1 MERTYTGPQT
11 GSEDVVEHMKSCNPR
26 GPLIIQVAKLFP
38 KSDVSSFGE
47 APSLRALPA
56 PQSCMA
62 WAHHLQRAGY
72 ASCSIVGGAL
82 SALSHFM
89 HCCQMRAHLLP
100 PPLCTTDRCV
110 HSCRCLRLH
119 TAGDHEAMR
128 IWHQG
133 GPLSLSRITDR
144 VARSCRCLWA
154 HPVGDGEAR
163 GQGEGAGR
171 GVHPGG

>member
-1 MERTYTGPQT
+1 
-11 GSEDVVEHMKSCNPR
+11 MKSCNPR

-56 PQSCMA
+56 PQFCMA

-128 IWHQG
+128 IWQRG
-133 GPLSLSRITDR
+133 GPLLLLRITD
-144 VARSCRCLWA
+144 
-154 HPVGDGEAR
+154 
-163 GQGEGAGR
+163 
-171 GVHPGG
+171 